1 MYPFCIEDLL
11 DQMLLKEK
19 DCECQRSATDGRVER
34 LTCDEV
40 PWAMMLDAQVSF
52 SSSHV
57 VIRVAKGS
65 VLVRGRQGMC
75 GSAEGEGKF
84 SAYRGFEMR

>member
-1 MYPFCIEDLL
+1 MYPFCVEDLL

-19 DCECQRSATDGRVER
+19 DCG
-34 LTCDEV
+34 EV

-57 VIRVAKGS
+57 VIRVAIGS
-65 VLVRGRQGMC
+65 VLVRGRQGRC
-75 GSAEGEGKF
+75 DSAEGEGKF